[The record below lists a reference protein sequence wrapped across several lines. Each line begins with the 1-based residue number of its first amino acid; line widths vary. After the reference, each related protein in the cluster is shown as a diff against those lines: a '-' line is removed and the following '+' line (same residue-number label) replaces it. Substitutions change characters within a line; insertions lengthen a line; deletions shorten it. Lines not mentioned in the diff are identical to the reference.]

1 MRIAPLATVKAQL
14 SAYLE
19 QCKEEG
25 PIVITRNGKA
35 VAVLLAPI
43 DDDDLEGL
51 LLARSPRFQAL
62 LDKSRASIQAGKG
75 SPLSNS
81 GTLSPNVM
89 ENRQVKKGPRGPGGL
104 AGAQQPKAATNA
116 SAAELHCSHSSEV
129 NDERRDGPLSDLRA
143 RSLNDQRATLAAS
156 VRHLLPVVHHGLPG
170 LRDQLHG
177 MGDSV
182 PGSPRAIPGTP
193 DPGEKRLRLKP
204 SRSDTALAAQAQEN
218 GSAIA

>member
-62 LDKSRASIQAGKG
+62 LDKSRASIRAGKG
-75 SPLSNS
+75 LSS
-81 GTLSPNVM
+81 QQFWDAVAQRH
-89 ENRQVKKGPRGPGGL
+89 EDEAKG
-104 AGAQQPKAATNA
+104 
-116 SAAELHCSHSSEV
+116 
-129 NDERRDGPLSDLRA
+129 
-143 RSLNDQRATLAAS
+143 
-156 VRHLLPVVHHGLPG
+156 
-170 LRDQLHG
+170 
-177 MGDSV
+177 
-182 PGSPRAIPGTP
+182 
-193 DPGEKRLRLKP
+193 KRV
-204 SRSDTALAAQAQEN
+204 SRSRRPGRGAAAKGHDKRER
-218 GSAIA
+218 G